1 MSRNDEGDDLCP
13 ACGKPIP
20 PTRNPSCTC
29 TAADLRDIFA
39 RDRAEM
45 SRRLAASEVRSQGLI
60 REAREANRQRA
71 SAFGRLRKLG
81 RDDLMEE
88 CAGTPDPWGGG

>member
-20 PTRNPSCTC
+20 PTRHKACSC

-45 SRRLAASEVRSQGLI
+45 SRRLAASEVR
-60 REAREANRQRA
+60 ANELRRLENSRCLAVLAQLRDMQTDEPRRRA
-71 SAFGRLRKLG
+71 LEQAM
-81 RDDLMEE
+81 DLVRS
-88 CAGTPDPWGGG
+88 DP